1 MTTATV
7 EGTTGAGHAP
17 VPARPRTFSPPE
29 LAFLVGV
36 PLLWGILL
44 LFHPVGDDFYATIED
59 HLTRWLTVHL
69 GSMLFIPLMAGVM
82 FLLLRGIDGTAAW
95 VGRVALAVFAVVYLV
110 FEAVVGIG
118 AGLLV
123 DNLSGPAS
131 ERADVVDDYMDS
143 QILTVLE
150 TLGSAGWIVAAIA
163 AAVALSPR
171 ADGRRSVAVVLLL
184 VLSAVPITFHVTPFG
199 PVGLAMFIAAIL
211 LVARDRSA
219 AGAARPLG
227 EPRIA

>member
-1 MTTATV
+1 MTTDAQS
-7 EGTTGAGHAP
+7 GP
-17 VPARPRTFSPPE
+17 FSSRE

-44 LFHPVGDDFYATIED
+44 LFHPVGDEFYTAIAD
-59 HLTRWLTVHL
+59 NLTRWLTVHI

-82 FLLLRGIDGTAAW
+82 FLLLRGIGGTAAW
-95 VGRVALAVFAVVYLV
+95 VGRIALAVFAVVYLV
-110 FEAVVGIG
+110 FEALVGIG

-131 ERADVVDDYMDS
+131 ERAAVVDDYMDS
-143 QILTVLE
+143 QIIAVFETV
-150 TLGSAGWIVAAIA
+150 GSAGWVVAAIA
-163 AAVALSPR
+163 AAVALSR
-171 ADGRRSVAVVLLL
+171 RVDGRRSVAVVVLL

-199 PVGLAMFIAAIL
+199 PVGLTMFIAAIL

-219 AGAARPLG
+219 ARAPRPVG
-227 EPRIA
+227 EPRAA